1 MNTKFINGIK
11 FFNIIRF
18 EYIESTGDNTGSCIN
33 NTCNGLIGMLIRKL
47 LYIHTYYFTRL
58 TLFNE
63 TVDFLFKIKEI
74 DFIATGLAMTL
85 SRSHVIDFTFPFESD
100 PINLLVPYPRKNSTL
115 GSILD
120 PFRYKVSYPIF
131 ACIWL

>member
-1 MNTKFINGIK
+1 
-11 FFNIIRF
+11 
-18 EYIESTGDNTGSCIN
+18 
-33 NTCNGLIGMLIRKL
+33 MLIRGVS
-47 LYIHTYYFTRL
+47 YIHIILNFTRL

-63 TVDFLFKIKEI
+63 TVDFLLIKEI

-120 PFRYKVSYPIF
+120 PFQYKVSYIPFLPVFGYKLIANKTLISTNEPF
-131 ACIWL
+131 FLVCIANRCG

>member
-1 MNTKFINGIK
+1 MKNTVYYKN
-11 FFNIIRF
+11 R
-18 EYIESTGDNTGSCIN
+18 
-33 NTCNGLIGMLIRKL
+33 LILFYYNRNKNFVLSFYTLYAISK

-100 PINLLVPYPRKNSTL
+100 PINFLVPYPRKNSTL

>member
-33 NTCNGLIGMLIRKL
+33 NTCNGLIGMLIRKV

-74 DFIATGLAMTL
+74 SLLNNITL
-85 SRSHVIDFTFPFESD
+85 QYHKQNFYFQYYLNHEHFQRMSKLTIIYMPTCSYV
-100 PINLLVPYPRKNSTL
+100 LKNS
-115 GSILD
+115 
-120 PFRYKVSYPIF
+120 FV
-131 ACIWL
+131 